1 MVISMKTELIFSITY
16 NYTTVT
22 LNGSDSTS
30 HRIRAVRDGVSAG
43 LVWRGERGRLV
54 DDHHGPLH
62 LPGRGRRGGKKQ
74 GIRLA
79 LLTQAVVP
87 QRSWWTE
94 GLQSLW
100 VLVLRV
106 R

>member
-1 MVISMKTELIFSITY
+1 M
-16 NYTTVT
+16 VT
-22 LNGSDSTS
+22 LNGSDRAS
-30 HRIRAVRDGVSAG
+30 HRIRAVRQGVSAG
-43 LVWRGERGRLV
+43 LVWRGERGWLV
-54 DDHHGPLH
+54 DDHCAPLH
-62 LPGRGRRGGKKQ
+62 LPGGGRRGGEEQ

-79 LLTQAVVP
+79 LLTQAVVS

-94 GLQSLW
+94 GLQSLR